1 MRQDPNSAP
10 VPGPAARHDK
20 PVARLV
26 PEGGPNSPDIRL
38 GVAGLRELQARIQ
51 KRTRGKVRLSDAEVR
66 AAIEEGR
73 A

>member
-1 MRQDPNSAP
+1 MRRDPKSAP

-26 PEGGPNSPDIRL
+26 REVGPNLADIRL

-51 KRTRGKVRLSDAEVR
+51 KRTHGKARLSDAEVR
-66 AAIEEGR
+66 VAIGEGR
-73 A
+73 T